1 MEDPSVEAQRPEER
15 KLSRNGTS
23 LRMAEF
29 KRNSEIILLQ
39 I

>member
-15 KLSRNGTS
+15 KQARNGTS
-23 LRMAEF
+23 LRMKELT
-29 KRNSEIILLQ
+29 RNSGIKLLQ